1 MEAHADITTT
11 RRTTVLRR
19 TYEGQPARLTVPQWL
34 QIGVVAGLVG
44 GLLMAVPLIIWDWV
58 KAGHIALELPA
69 AATAWLFGLN
79 YFSNTA
85 YHVGPILLGIAL
97 MGVYWI
103 VSGLVF
109 AGIADR
115 ILRVSTLGASLAAGA
130 LWSFVSFIFFWYML
144 LPIARDGAPFRTTAI
159 ATGPSVAPNW
169 VWILSFTVLGFAT
182 ALAYAAMRPLP
193 ARVVAAD
200 GDGYAE

>member
-1 MEAHADITTT
+1 MEAHADITTR

-19 TYEGQPARLTVPQWL
+19 TYEGQPAGLSVPQWL

-79 YFSNTA
+79 YFSNTT

-103 VSGLVF
+103 VGGLVF
-109 AGIADR
+109 AAIADR
-115 ILRVSTLGASLAAGA
+115 ILRVSTLGGALAAGA
-130 LWSFVSFIFFWYML
+130 VWSFVSFMFFWYML
-144 LPIARDGAPFRTTAI
+144 LPIARDGAPFRTTAL

-182 ALAYAAMRPLP
+182 ALAYAAMRPLQ
-193 ARVVAAD
+193 ARAVGAD
-200 GDGYAE
+200 GDG